1 MANKINLGVD
11 KYDVED
17 LLVVVPEQLTN
28 EELLELEQ
36 ECIAK
41 EQAKQNC
48 WSEKKKKKNPQE
60 NSP

>member
-11 KYDVED
+11 EDDIGD

-28 EELLELEQ
+28 ELLELEH
-36 ECIAK
+36 EYIAE

-48 WSEKKKKKNPQE
+48 
-60 NSP
+60 